1 METPSSSLIA
11 DIVNFDNLL
20 AVLLTLTLFG
30 WLGWRRGARSEW
42 ITFFV
47 ALLSYVVLFAGQERI
62 VSITLRVP
70 RVISA
75 LTGADVEATAAGA
88 TATPDPAA
96 AQTASQQFAE
106 ALNSNTGVQEVY
118 IFVIWFAI
126 LIFTYLLTS
135 VRPFT
140 RKPTRNFW
148 AVLAGLLNG
157 FLFIYI
163 FVPMLGEFYT
173 AAMAT
178 AQTGALS
185 GFVELFRLTGQL
197 LAATVQRLWQLLLQP
212 NPLLLL
218 AVFTILLAIAAV
230 SLRRGAKA
238 KS

>member
-1 METPSSSLIA
+1 MEIPALSLSN
-11 DIVNFDNLL
+11 DIINFDNLL

-47 ALLSYVVLFAGQERI
+47 ALLSYALLFAGQERI

-75 LTGADVEATAAGA
+75 LTGADAESTTAGA

-96 AQTASQQFAE
+96 AQTAGQQFAD
-106 ALNSNTGVQEVY
+106 ALQSNVGVQEVY
-118 IFVIWFAI
+118 VFIIWFMI
-126 LIFTYLLTS
+126 LIFTYVLTS
-135 VRPFT
+135 TRPFN

-157 FLFIYI
+157 YLFIYI
-163 FVPMLGEFYT
+163 FVPRLGEFYT

-178 AQTGALS
+178 AQTGVLS
-185 GFVELFRLTGQL
+185 GFTELVRLTGQL
-197 LAATVQRLWQLLLQP
+197 LASTVQRLWQLLLQP
-212 NPLLLL
+212 NPLVLL
-218 AVFTILLAIAAV
+218 AVFTILLAIAAM